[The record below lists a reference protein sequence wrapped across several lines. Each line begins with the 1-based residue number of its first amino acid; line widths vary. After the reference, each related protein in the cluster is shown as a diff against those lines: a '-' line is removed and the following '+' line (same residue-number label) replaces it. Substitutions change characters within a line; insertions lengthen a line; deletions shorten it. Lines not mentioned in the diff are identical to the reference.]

1 MTAEELEDKITKAS
15 SIIEALEREND
26 QLKST
31 IRDLEERGDEVG
43 RDTNRLK
50 QKIIDLES
58 QVHAKEQEL
67 QSLRSQLANIPSSP
81 KYNQEYSG
89 KNYTKTL
96 SSGGITSE

>member
-50 QKIIDLES
+50 QKIIDL
-58 QVHAKEQEL
+58 
-67 QSLRSQLANIPSSP
+67 
-81 KYNQEYSG
+81 
-89 KNYTKTL
+89 
-96 SSGGITSE
+96 